1 MIQGIILPI
10 ASPKVKEYQ
19 KKHNG
24 KGRIY
29 LLDFNQPDKGIE
41 ELKIVGNQF
50 NQSDFAPHGIGI
62 WHDNTG
68 N

>member
-1 MIQGIILPI
+1 LTNNKIQ
-10 ASPKVKEYQ
+10 
-19 KKHNG
+19 
-24 KGRIY
+24 Y
-29 LLDFNQPDKGIE
+29 LKGIE